1 MVITCRI
8 FYFNDILFL
17 QKTKMTIFL
26 ILTLLIIV
34 AISYYLMPSIKNRL
48 ILFTYL
54 IIVTPIG
61 YILKGSFESFTFN
74 EENNKIIEDIIIS
87 KENIDKLDP
96 NRLILYLESKLNKNP
111 KDLQGWLILARTCSL
126 SGYLQKADLYFKKGL
141 NFFPYDEDLLF
152 EYSLLKKNT
161 NQFKSALEILSK
173 LKVISPTNIFAREL
187 IIDILIT
194 INNKRL
200 AQKEW
205 NEMVKSKYFDNNKLL
220 EIRDKF
226 EL

>member
-1 MVITCRI
+1 
-8 FYFNDILFL
+8 
-17 QKTKMTIFL
+17 MTIFL
-26 ILTLLIIV
+26 ILTLLIII

-48 ILFTYL
+48 ILFTCL
-54 IIVTPIG
+54 IILTPIG

-87 KENIDKLDP
+87 KENVDELDP

-194 INNKRL
+194 INNKQL

-205 NEMVKSKYFDNNKLL
+205 NEMVKSKNFDNNKLL

>member
-1 MVITCRI
+1 
-8 FYFNDILFL
+8 
-17 QKTKMTIFL
+17 MTIFL
-26 ILTLLIIV
+26 ILTLLIII

-48 ILFTYL
+48 ILFTCL
-54 IIVTPIG
+54 IILTPIG

-87 KENIDKLDP
+87 KENIDELDP
-96 NRLILYLESKLNKNP
+96 NRLILYLESKLKKNP

-141 NFFPYDEDLLF
+141 KYFPYDENLLF

-194 INNKRL
+194 INNKQL

-205 NEMVKSKYFDNNKLL
+205 NEMVKSKNFDNNKLL

>member
-1 MVITCRI
+1 
-8 FYFNDILFL
+8 
-17 QKTKMTIFL
+17 MTIFL
-26 ILTLLIIV
+26 ILTLLIII

-48 ILFTYL
+48 ILFTSL
-54 IIVTPIG
+54 IILTPIG

-194 INNKRL
+194 INNKQL

-205 NEMVKSKYFDNNKLL
+205 NEMVKSKNFDNNKLL

>member
-1 MVITCRI
+1 
-8 FYFNDILFL
+8 
-17 QKTKMTIFL
+17 MTIFSIL
-26 ILTLLIIV
+26 ILLIII
-34 AISYYLMPSIKNRL
+34 AISYYLMPGLKNRL
-48 ILFTYL
+48 ILFTVL
-54 IIVTPIG
+54 IVITPVG

-74 EENNKIIEDIIIS
+74 EENNIIIEDIIIS
-87 KENIDKLDP
+87 KEKIDELDP
-96 NRLILYLESKLNKNP
+96 NRLILYLENKLNKNP
-111 KDLQGWLILARTCSL
+111 KDLKGWLILARTCSL

-141 NFFPYDEDLLF
+141 EFFPYDESLLF

-161 NQFKSALEILSK
+161 NQFKSALEILSQ

-194 INNKRL
+194 INNKQL

-205 NEMVKSKYFDNNKLL
+205 NEMMKSQNFDNNKLI

>member
-1 MVITCRI
+1 
-8 FYFNDILFL
+8 
-17 QKTKMTIFL
+17 MTIFL
-26 ILTLLIIV
+26 ILTLLIII

-48 ILFTYL
+48 ILFTCL
-54 IIVTPIG
+54 IILTPIG

-87 KENIDKLDP
+87 KENIDELDP

-194 INNKRL
+194 INNKQL

-205 NEMVKSKYFDNNKLL
+205 NEMVKSKNFDNNKLF

>member
-1 MVITCRI
+1 
-8 FYFNDILFL
+8 
-17 QKTKMTIFL
+17 MTIFL
-26 ILTLLIIV
+26 ILTLLIIIS
-34 AISYYLMPSIKNRL
+34 ISYYLMPNIKNRL
-48 ILFTYL
+48 ILFTSL
-54 IIVTPIG
+54 IILTPIG

-74 EENNKIIEDIIIS
+74 KENNKIIEDIIIS
-87 KENIDKLDP
+87 KENIDELDP

-194 INNKRL
+194 INNKQL

-205 NEMVKSKYFDNNKLL
+205 NEMVKSKNFDNNKLL

>member
-1 MVITCRI
+1 
-8 FYFNDILFL
+8 
-17 QKTKMTIFL
+17 MTIFL
-26 ILTLLIIV
+26 ILTLLIII
-34 AISYYLMPSIKNRL
+34 AISYYLMQSIKNRL
-48 ILFTYL
+48 ILFTSL
-54 IIVTPIG
+54 IILTPIG

-87 KENIDKLDP
+87 KENVDELDP

-111 KDLQGWLILARTCSL
+111 KDLQGWLILVRTCSL

-194 INNKRL
+194 INNKQL

-205 NEMVKSKYFDNNKLL
+205 NEMVKSKNFDNNKLF
-220 EIRDKF
+220 EIKDKF

>member
-1 MVITCRI
+1 
-8 FYFNDILFL
+8 
-17 QKTKMTIFL
+17 MTIFL
-26 ILTLLIIV
+26 ILTLLIII

-48 ILFTYL
+48 ILFTCL
-54 IIVTPIG
+54 IILTPIG

-87 KENIDKLDP
+87 KENVDELDP

-194 INNKRL
+194 INNKQL

-205 NEMVKSKYFDNNKLL
+205 NEMVKSKNFDNNKLF

>member
-1 MVITCRI
+1 
-8 FYFNDILFL
+8 
-17 QKTKMTIFL
+17 MTIFL
-26 ILTLLIIV
+26 ILTLLIII
-34 AISYYLMPSIKNRL
+34 AISYYLMPTIKNRL
-48 ILFTYL
+48 ILFTCL
-54 IIVTPIG
+54 IILTPIG

-87 KENIDKLDP
+87 KENVDELDP

-194 INNKRL
+194 INNKQL

-205 NEMVKSKYFDNNKLL
+205 NEMVKSKNFDNNKLL

>member
-1 MVITCRI
+1 
-8 FYFNDILFL
+8 
-17 QKTKMTIFL
+17 MTIFL
-26 ILTLLIIV
+26 ILTLLIII
-34 AISYYLMPSIKNRL
+34 AISYYLMQSIKNRL
-48 ILFTYL
+48 ILFTSL
-54 IIVTPIG
+54 IILTPIG

-87 KENIDKLDP
+87 KENVDELDP

-194 INNKRL
+194 INNKQL

-205 NEMVKSKYFDNNKLL
+205 NEMVKSKNFDNNKLL

>member
-1 MVITCRI
+1 
-8 FYFNDILFL
+8 
-17 QKTKMTIFL
+17 MTIFL
-26 ILTLLIIV
+26 ILTLLIII

-48 ILFTYL
+48 ILFTCL
-54 IIVTPIG
+54 IILTPIG

-194 INNKRL
+194 INNKQL

-205 NEMVKSKYFDNNKLL
+205 NEMVKSKNFDNNKLL

>member
-1 MVITCRI
+1 
-8 FYFNDILFL
+8 
-17 QKTKMTIFL
+17 MTIFL
-26 ILTLLIIV
+26 ILTLLIII

-48 ILFTYL
+48 ILFTCL
-54 IIVTPIG
+54 IILTPIG

-74 EENNKIIEDIIIS
+74 EENKKIIEDIIIS
-87 KENIDKLDP
+87 KENIDELDP
-96 NRLILYLESKLNKNP
+96 NRLILYLESKLNENP

-194 INNKRL
+194 INNKQL

-205 NEMVKSKYFDNNKLL
+205 NEMVKSKNFDNNKLL
-220 EIRDKF
+220 EIRAKF

>member
-1 MVITCRI
+1 
-8 FYFNDILFL
+8 
-17 QKTKMTIFL
+17 MTIFL
-26 ILTLLIIV
+26 ILTLLIII
-34 AISYYLMPSIKNRL
+34 AISYYLMQSIKNRL
-48 ILFTYL
+48 ILFTSL
-54 IIVTPIG
+54 IILTPIG

-87 KENIDKLDP
+87 KENVDELDP

-194 INNKRL
+194 INNKQL

-205 NEMVKSKYFDNNKLL
+205 NEMVKSKNFDNNKLF

>member
-1 MVITCRI
+1 
-8 FYFNDILFL
+8 
-17 QKTKMTIFL
+17 MTIFL
-26 ILTLLIIV
+26 ILTLLIII

-48 ILFTYL
+48 ILFTCL
-54 IIVTPIG
+54 ITLTPIG

-194 INNKRL
+194 INNKQL

-205 NEMVKSKYFDNNKLL
+205 NEMVKSKNFDNNKLL

>member
-1 MVITCRI
+1 
-8 FYFNDILFL
+8 
-17 QKTKMTIFL
+17 MTIFL
-26 ILTLLIIV
+26 ILTLLIII
-34 AISYYLMPSIKNRL
+34 AISYYLMPSIKNKL
-48 ILFTYL
+48 ILFTSL

-87 KENIDKLDP
+87 KENIDELDP
-96 NRLILYLESKLNKNP
+96 NRLILYLESKLKKNP

-141 NFFPYDEDLLF
+141 KFFPYDENLLF

-161 NQFKSALEILSK
+161 NQFKGALEILSK

-187 IIDILIT
+187 IIDIFIT
-194 INNKRL
+194 INNKQL

-205 NEMVKSKYFDNNKLL
+205 DEMVKSKKFDNNKLI

>member
-1 MVITCRI
+1 
-8 FYFNDILFL
+8 
-17 QKTKMTIFL
+17 MTIFL
-26 ILTLLIIV
+26 ILTLLIII
-34 AISYYLMPSIKNRL
+34 AISYYLMPSIKNKL
-48 ILFTYL
+48 ILFTSL

-87 KENIDKLDP
+87 KENIDELDP

-194 INNKRL
+194 INNKQL

-205 NEMVKSKYFDNNKLL
+205 NEMVKSKNFDNNKLL
-220 EIRDKF
+220 EIKDKF

>member
-1 MVITCRI
+1 
-8 FYFNDILFL
+8 
-17 QKTKMTIFL
+17 MTIFL
-26 ILTLLIIV
+26 ILTLLIII
-34 AISYYLMPSIKNRL
+34 AISYYLMQSIKNRL
-48 ILFTYL
+48 ILFTSL
-54 IIVTPIG
+54 IILTPIG

-87 KENIDKLDP
+87 KENVDELDP

-111 KDLQGWLILARTCSL
+111 KDLQGWLILVRTCSL
-126 SGYLQKADLYFKKGL
+126 SGYLQKADLYYKKGL

-187 IIDILIT
+187 IIDILIK
-194 INNKRL
+194 INNKQL

-205 NEMVKSKYFDNNKLL
+205 NEMVKSKNFDNNKLF
-220 EIRDKF
+220 EIKDKF

>member
-1 MVITCRI
+1 
-8 FYFNDILFL
+8 
-17 QKTKMTIFL
+17 MTIFL
-26 ILTLLIIV
+26 ILTLLIII
-34 AISYYLMPSIKNRL
+34 AISYYLMQSIKNRL
-48 ILFTYL
+48 MLFTSL
-54 IIVTPIG
+54 IILTPIG

-87 KENIDKLDP
+87 KENVNELDP

-194 INNKRL
+194 INNKQL

-205 NEMVKSKYFDNNKLL
+205 NEMVKSKNFDNNKLF

>member
-1 MVITCRI
+1 
-8 FYFNDILFL
+8 
-17 QKTKMTIFL
+17 MTIFL
-26 ILTLLIIV
+26 ILTLLIII

-48 ILFTYL
+48 ILFTCL
-54 IIVTPIG
+54 IILTPIG

-87 KENIDKLDP
+87 KENIDELDP

-194 INNKRL
+194 INNKQL

-205 NEMVKSKYFDNNKLL
+205 NEMVKSKNFDNNKLL

>member
-1 MVITCRI
+1 
-8 FYFNDILFL
+8 
-17 QKTKMTIFL
+17 MTIFL
-26 ILTLLIIV
+26 ILTLLIIIS
-34 AISYYLMPSIKNRL
+34 ISYYLMPNIKNRL
-48 ILFTYL
+48 ILFTSL
-54 IIVTPIG
+54 IILTPIG

-74 EENNKIIEDIIIS
+74 KENNKIIEDIIIS
-87 KENIDKLDP
+87 KENVDELDA

-194 INNKRL
+194 INNKQL

-205 NEMVKSKYFDNNKLL
+205 NEMVKSKNFDNNKLL

>member
-1 MVITCRI
+1 
-8 FYFNDILFL
+8 
-17 QKTKMTIFL
+17 MTIFL
-26 ILTLLIIV
+26 ILTLLIII

-48 ILFTYL
+48 ILFTSL

-87 KENIDKLDP
+87 KENIDELDP
-96 NRLILYLESKLNKNP
+96 NRLILYLESKLKKNP
-111 KDLQGWLILARTCSL
+111 KDLEGWLILARTCSL

-141 NFFPYDEDLLF
+141 KYFPYDENLLF

-187 IIDILIT
+187 IIDIFIT
-194 INNKRL
+194 INNKQL

-205 NEMVKSKYFDNNKLL
+205 DEMVKSKKFDNNKLI

>member
-1 MVITCRI
+1 
-8 FYFNDILFL
+8 
-17 QKTKMTIFL
+17 MTIFL
-26 ILTLLIIV
+26 ILTLLIII
-34 AISYYLMPSIKNRL
+34 AISYYLMQSIKNRL
-48 ILFTYL
+48 MLFTSL
-54 IIVTPIG
+54 IILTPIG

-87 KENIDKLDP
+87 KENVNELDP

-194 INNKRL
+194 INNKQL

-205 NEMVKSKYFDNNKLL
+205 NEMVKSKNFDNNKLL

>member
-1 MVITCRI
+1 
-8 FYFNDILFL
+8 
-17 QKTKMTIFL
+17 MTIFL
-26 ILTLLIIV
+26 ILTLLIII
-34 AISYYLMPSIKNRL
+34 AISYYLMQSIKNRL
-48 ILFTYL
+48 ILFTSL
-54 IIVTPIG
+54 IILTPIG

-87 KENIDKLDP
+87 KENVDELDP
-96 NRLILYLESKLNKNP
+96 NRLILYLESKLKKNP

-194 INNKRL
+194 INNKQL

-205 NEMVKSKYFDNNKLL
+205 NEMVKSKNFDNNKLL

>member
-1 MVITCRI
+1 
-8 FYFNDILFL
+8 
-17 QKTKMTIFL
+17 MTIFL
-26 ILTLLIIV
+26 ILTLLIII

-48 ILFTYL
+48 ILFTCL
-54 IIVTPIG
+54 IILTPIG

-74 EENNKIIEDIIIS
+74 EENKKIIEDIIIS
-87 KENIDKLDP
+87 KENIDELDP

-194 INNKRL
+194 INNKQL

-205 NEMVKSKYFDNNKLL
+205 NEMVKSKNFDNNKLL